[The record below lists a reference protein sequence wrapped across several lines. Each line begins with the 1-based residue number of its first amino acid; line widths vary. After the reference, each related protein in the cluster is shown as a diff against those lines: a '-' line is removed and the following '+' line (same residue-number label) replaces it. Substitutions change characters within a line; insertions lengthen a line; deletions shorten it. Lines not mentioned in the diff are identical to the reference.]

1 MSDLIERR
9 ALIAAAGAGVVT
21 RSVRAQANPTHPTTV
36 QSEVAADDLI
46 MRKIP
51 KGEDLLPAIGLGTF
65 MTFDLIPGA
74 RRDHLLEVTRRF
86 WAAGGRVFDTSPL
99 YGMAEVNV
107 GQFASKLDINDKI
120 FVSNKVWA
128 TGEYLGDDRQGEDSL
143 RLSRERLWRDKI
155 DLMLCHSLV
164 NVDIM
169 VPLMRAWKKEGR
181 IRYLGVTH
189 YELPYFEALA
199 QWVEKGNFDVVQVH
213 YSIATRQAEDRI
225 IPTAADRGTAVA
237 VNMPLEKARLHK
249 LVEGRPLPDF
259 AKEFGAETWS
269 AFFLKWVIS
278 NPTITVA
285 IPATTNPDH
294 VLENVAAMRGALP
307 DAAMR
312 KRMVAYMET
321 IPGFA
326 TLGDMPWYPGKTF
339 PGVIAQGQA
348 TIRSRG

>member
-1 MSDLIERR
+1 MSDSIDRRTLIKVT
-9 ALIAAAGAGVVT
+9 GAGVVAGL
-21 RSVRAQANPTHPTTV
+21 VRVAQAVPATRPGGI
-36 QSEVAADDLI
+36 ALDDLI
-46 MRKIP
+46 VRKIP
-51 KGEDLLPAIGLGTF
+51 KGDDVLPAIGLGTF
-65 MTFDLIPGA
+65 MTFDLLPGA
-74 RRDHLLEVTRRF
+74 RRDDLLEVTRRF

-99 YGMAEVNV
+99 YGTAEVNV
-107 GQFASKLDINDKI
+107 GQFASVLGINDKM
-120 FVSNKVWA
+120 FVSNKLWA
-128 TGEYLGDDRQGEDSL
+128 TGEFLADDRQGEDSL
-143 RLSRERLWRDKI
+143 RLSRERLWRDNI

-164 NVDIM
+164 NVDVM
-169 VPLMRAWKKEGR
+169 VPLMHAWKKEGR

-199 QWVEKGNFDVVQVH
+199 QWVEKGNLDVVQVH
-213 YSIATRQAEDRI
+213 YSIATRQAEERI
-225 IPTAADRGTAVA
+225 IPAAADRGTAVA

-285 IPATTNPDH
+285 LPATTNPDH
-294 VLENVAAMRGALP
+294 LVENVAAMRGRLP

-321 IPGFA
+321 LPGFA
-326 TLGDMPWYPGKTF
+326 TLANMSWYPGKSF
-339 PGVIAQGQA
+339 RGVIAQGQA
-348 TIRSRG
+348 AIRSRG